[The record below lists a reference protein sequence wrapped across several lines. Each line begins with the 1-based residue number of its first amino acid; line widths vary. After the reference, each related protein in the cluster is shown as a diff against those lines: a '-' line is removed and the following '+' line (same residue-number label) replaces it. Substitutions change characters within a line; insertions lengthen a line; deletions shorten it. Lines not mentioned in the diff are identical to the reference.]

1 MKKNILVRS
10 ILFTVLCGLI
20 IGIGGCE
27 KETILI
33 DKITDNQFNQLVQ
46 QYDLTY
52 EIITP
57 SKSKKMTITDKTIS
71 ISELEFVLAS
81 LQKLKKSTFSI
92 ENEIYPEFSAPRLR
106 SSEPENNENVN
117 TACVSGHND
126 ELTATVCLDFKNGT
140 VTNSSVSF
148 RLPSSLY
155 LNYVHDGG
163 YYSKNG
169 NIINFSAFGRV
180 QVFVAIH
187 DVIITSYSVSM
198 RGYYDLSLNRGELTF
213 Y

>member
-20 IGIGGCE
+20 IGISGCE

-46 QYDLTY
+46 EYDLTY
-52 EIITP
+52 ETITP
-57 SKSKKMTITDKTIS
+57 SKSKEMTITDKTVS

-92 ENEIYPEFSAPRLR
+92 ENEISPEFPAPRLR

-169 NIINFSAFGRV
+169 NIVNFSAYGRV

-198 RGYYDLSLNRGELTF
+198 RGYYDLSSNRGELTF